1 MLFPCDQVHSLS
13 LPALAIIQTLLSAAS
28 GEAPEAADH
37 PFIVMLI
44 LETWERRGLVEFFN
58 LSFLVT
64 SFKEA
69 F

>member
-1 MLFPCDQVHSLS
+1 MAV
-13 LPALAIIQTLLSAAS
+13 IQTLLSAAS
-28 GEAPEAADH
+28 GEAPDAADR

-44 LETWERRGLVEFFN
+44 LETWERRGLEFFN

-64 SFKEA
+64 SLKEA